1 MFPLFVRRIV
11 SLGLVWLGTVLPPA
25 TAVFAQ
31 ESKQEHILFQAIRRG
46 DTELLRGALRAGTPP
61 DVRASDGTT
70 PLMAAALHGS
80 AEMVSALL
88 DAGADPRGQRGRS
101 NRPAVGR
108 LGCKQ
113 G

>member
-11 SLGLVWLGTVLPPA
+11 SFGLVCLGILLPPA

-31 ESKQEHILFQAIRRG
+31 ENKQEHILFQAIRRG

-61 DVRASDGTT
+61 DIRASDGTT

-88 DAGADPRGQRGRS
+88 DAGADPRGQRSRS

-108 LGCKQ
+108 LGC
-113 G
+113 

>member
-11 SLGLVWLGTVLPPA
+11 SFGLVCLGILLPPA

-61 DVRASDGTT
+61 DIRASDGTT
-70 PLMAAALHGS
+70 PLMTAALTVAQDGQHPVG
-80 AEMVSALL
+80 
-88 DAGADPRGQRGRS
+88 RGGRS
-101 NRPAVGR
+101 ARSAKPE
-108 LGCKQ
+108 
-113 G
+113 